1 MAKMKPI
8 AALLVFLA
16 GPCLGGQAPWGQL
29 PPSVTISVQ
38 PTQLSIPR
46 KVVKSFER
54 DISQQRDFK
63 ITWENSQTDRRFG
76 VDHEWMTTALQHWRD
91 KFSWRDVEASIN
103 RHPHFMTNLTVDTTE
118 LQIHFMA
125 LFSKKTDAIP
135 IAFFHGWP
143 GSFLEF
149 MDIFDTVKSRY
160 DPESS
165 PYHLIVP
172 SLPGFAFSSGPPIDS
187 NWGIANTSA
196 AMDGLLQGLGFG
208 KGYVAQGGDIGS
220 FVAQTLALSSSSCK
234 AVHLN
239 FIPSVQPPGV
249 PDPHNDTS
257 LTPQDRQVLGR
268 SQEFVNTKQAY
279 ALEQGTR
286 PATLGFVLS
295 HNPVGLLAWIGEKF
309 LAWTDPSRT
318 LSLGQILTH
327 ISTYHLTQTISRSFY
342 AYRET
347 SYSLYPEPAVA
358 PRIER
363 PMGYSRFPY
372 DNSGVP
378 ESWARKVGNLVF
390 YKAHERGGH
399 FPALEYPEALWEDIE
414 SFVQQIFPDSTM

>member
-1 MAKMKPI
+1 MVKMKLS

-16 GPCLGGQAPWGQL
+16 GPCLGGQALWGHL
-29 PPSVTISVQ
+29 PPSVTLSVQ
-38 PTQLSIPR
+38 PIQLTIPHN
-46 KVVKSFER
+46 VVKSFER
-54 DISQQRDFK
+54 DISQQRDFQ

-91 KFSWRDVEASIN
+91 KFSWRDVEASID

-149 MDIFDTVKSRY
+149 MDIFDIVKSRY
-160 DPESS
+160 DPNSS

-172 SLPGFAFSSGPPIDS
+172 SFPGFTFSSGPPIDS

-234 AVHLN
+234 
-239 FIPSVQPPGV
+239 GK
-249 PDPHNDTS
+249 
-257 LTPQDRQVLGR
+257 QD
-268 SQEFVNTKQAY
+268 
-279 ALEQGTR
+279 
-286 PATLGFVLS
+286 
-295 HNPVGLLAWIGEKF
+295 I
-309 LAWTDPSRT
+309 
-318 LSLGQILTH
+318 
-327 ISTYHLTQTISRSFY
+327 
-342 AYRET
+342 
-347 SYSLYPEPAVA
+347 
-358 PRIER
+358 
-363 PMGYSRFPY
+363 
-372 DNSGVP
+372 
-378 ESWARKVGNLVF
+378 
-390 YKAHERGGH
+390 
-399 FPALEYPEALWEDIE
+399 
-414 SFVQQIFPDSTM
+414 